1 MAEEL
6 EPKTKYD
13 VEVRVQIEIT
23 GDEEAAY
30 AAVDTIMQRAWD
42 TDDGRKWAQPKWHF
56 EMLEGAVTTV
66 ANITGD
72 EITEPAQTSV
82 EEEPS

>member
-6 EPKTKYD
+6 EPKTKYQ
-13 VEVRVQIEIT
+13 VEVLVEIEIA
-23 GDEEAAY
+23 GDEEAAF

-56 EMLEGAVTTV
+56 EMLEDCVNV
-66 ANITGD
+66 ID
-72 EITEPAQTSV
+72 PAK
-82 EEEPS
+82 EPS